1 MTAYNIQFKPGLR
14 LRLQRSDVPTPG
26 SFANG
31 FAILLQTLPS
41 AAGHLTRCYTP
52 EDGFVT

>member
-1 MTAYNIQFKPGLR
+1 MSIMLLKPLR
-14 LRLQRSDVPTPG
+14 ALRALRSDIPFQA

-41 AAGHLTRCYTP
+41 TARRLTRCY
-52 EDGFVT
+52 VY